1 MADKRP
7 KGRSGVQ
14 FLMDFDIAGTNRIWY
29 PRVKRRSHNLDRRY
43 RYAIGMADLWILKA
57 LKIPTLEKHPKFDQ
71 LPMLPLG
78 KRERLFLDNPNFDP
92 EKGVIRI
99 EKGIPH
105 RITLAE
111 PISTSGRV
119 VESLEIRI
127 PTWVN
132 SRQLF
137 HWLKSENG
145 PLAKDL
151 LHSMQVAGYDPSTA
165 TVDPY
170 GGYYRRE
177 TLSFR
182 ERYRSYELIDED
194 W

>member
-1 MADKRP
+1 MADR
-7 KGRSGVQ
+7 
-14 FLMDFDIAGTNRIWY
+14 
-29 PRVKRRSHNLDRRY
+29 
-43 RYAIGMADLWILKA
+43 WILEA
-57 LKIPTLEKHPKFDQ
+57 LKIPQLQKHPKFDQ
-71 LPMLPLG
+71 LPILPLG
-78 KRERLFLDNPNFDP
+78 KYERIFSGDPNFDP

-105 RITLAE
+105 RITLAK

-132 SRQLF
+132 SRQLY

-151 LHSMQVAGYDPSTA
+151 LHSMQVAGYDPSQA
-165 TVDPY
+165 VVAPY
-170 GGYYRRE
+170 GGYYQRG
-177 TLSFR
+177 TLYFS
-182 ERYRSYELIDED
+182 ESTSGSTELIDDGYGFVDDD